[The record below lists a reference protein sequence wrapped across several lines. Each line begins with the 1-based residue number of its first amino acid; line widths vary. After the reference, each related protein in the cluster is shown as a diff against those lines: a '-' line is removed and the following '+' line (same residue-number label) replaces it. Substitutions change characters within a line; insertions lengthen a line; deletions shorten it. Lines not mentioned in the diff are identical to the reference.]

1 MDQTIDEQNS
11 TVPTKPRNAWIAF
24 FLSFFLPGLG
34 QVYNGQIRKAAV
46 FFTCIVLFPVFIAL
60 SGALNT
66 FFGAI
71 LLMVGELAFKGF
83 VILDAVVN
91 ALRQKEYVLKPY
103 NKWYYYLLIGIV
115 IFPALWVYDPR
126 PMMGF
131 QSFRIPTTSNSPTLQ
146 VGDYVM
152 VNMKAYRKSEPDYGD
167 IVVFKKDDG
176 LQYLFRVV
184 GRPND
189 RLELKDNII
198 TINGNSSKAT
208 IIRDTISERI
218 PVTEM
223 MEELPN
229 GHKHRMYRFNATYDA
244 SKTSF
249 KDVVV
254 PEDCFFLLGDNRDY
268 ALDSR
273 YSGFVRKADIQGRIL
288 YSYWGKSAKRINIDF
303 RDK

>member
-11 TVPTKPRNAWIAF
+11 TVPTKPRNTWIAF

-198 TINGNSSKAT
+198 T
-208 IIRDTISERI
+208 
-218 PVTEM
+218 
-223 MEELPN
+223 
-229 GHKHRMYRFNATYDA
+229 
-244 SKTSF
+244 
-249 KDVVV
+249 
-254 PEDCFFLLGDNRDY
+254 
-268 ALDSR
+268 
-273 YSGFVRKADIQGRIL
+273 
-288 YSYWGKSAKRINIDF
+288 
-303 RDK
+303 